1 MPVETKYAKS
11 GDVQIAD
18 QIGGNGPLNSDEY
31 TSAGDGPPAML
42 PRLPLGR

>member
-31 TSAGDGPPAML
+31 TSAGDGQDGE
-42 PRLPLGR
+42 RLRLALRR